1 MKRERPA
8 GVTVIAV
15 LSVIGSIFAILGAVA
30 ILGSLALV
38 NNIPAGT
45 DPDVVKQL
53 ETVKANAGLLNIV
66 AIVTLVTSV
75 AGFVAALGLFRMASW
90 GLWGT
95 IILNAINIILVV
107 LGGGAIIGLSNIIGV
122 VVIAYLFTQR
132 EKFA

>member
-15 LSVIGSIFAILGAVA
+15 LSVIGSIFAILGAIA
-30 ILGSLALV
+30 IFGSLALV
-38 NNIPAGT
+38 NNIPPGT
-45 DPDVVKQL
+45 DPELVKQL

-122 VVIAYLFTQR
+122 IVIVYLFTQR